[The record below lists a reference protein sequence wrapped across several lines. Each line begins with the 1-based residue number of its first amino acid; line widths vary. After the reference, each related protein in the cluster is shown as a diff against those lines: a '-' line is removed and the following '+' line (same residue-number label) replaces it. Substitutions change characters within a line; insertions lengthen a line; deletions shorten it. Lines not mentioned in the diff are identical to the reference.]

1 MGPIVPPF
9 SVYIINP
16 DRLVRVATHSL
27 SLLQTNPHEA
37 FMYVEC
43 VCNAWFTIE
52 IIMRFISCPNKLIFV
67 RSM

>member
-1 MGPIVPPF
+1 MHTQSHPKPTVISTNYFPC
-9 SVYIINP
+9 
-16 DRLVRVATHSL
+16 
-27 SLLQTNPHEA
+27 QTNPHEA

-52 IIMRFISCPNKLIFV
+52 IIMRFISCPNKLVFV